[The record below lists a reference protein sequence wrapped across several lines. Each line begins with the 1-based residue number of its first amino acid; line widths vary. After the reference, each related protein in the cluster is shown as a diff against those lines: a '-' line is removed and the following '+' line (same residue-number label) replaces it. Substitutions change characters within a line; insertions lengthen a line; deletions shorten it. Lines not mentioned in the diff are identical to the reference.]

1 MSRRMLINPE
11 ASTPATGGF
20 SPKDSSSH
28 VYANIQLTT
37 AGAYPGSLTPATF
50 YETRTTPVI
59 TDPSKYNLS
68 VVRFEMDTS
77 TIPLLYVAP
86 GAANELPYSIGVQ
99 VGGMGGSW
107 YYQNLVWTPEDLTA
121 KPGTDAYNA
130 LYSIEHFVRI
140 MNTALNALSHT
151 AGITNTFT
159 TTYDPSSQRI
169 ILSGNEDT
177 LSNALFLNENLWML
191 IPNLDASRSAFVTG
205 GGTPS
210 TSDVWYQ
217 LNWTL
222 KPALGAYI
230 CEQEFPNLQGFN
242 SLVNITLTTRGI
254 PIQSEAVSIPSGTG
268 AYTTGKG
275 DGTALILTDFMPTT
289 SVGFESTRQRF
300 VYYVPSSEY
309 RLIEL
314 MSNSPLK
321 VIDLQ
326 IYWTD
331 LNGTLRPL
339 MLRPNTF
346 CSVKLLFRRKDFASY
361 S

>member
-28 VYANIQLTT
+28 VYANVQLTT
-37 AGAYPGSLTPATF
+37 TGAYPGTLTPATF
-50 YETRTTPVI
+50 YEMRTTPVI

-77 TIPLLYVAP
+77 TIPLMYVKP
-86 GAANELPYSIGVQ
+86 GAANSLPYSIGVKTPD
-99 VGGMGGSW
+99 GI
-107 YYQNLVWTPEDLTA
+107 YYNTDLIWITQDQNA
-121 KPGTDAYNA
+121 APGTDAYNA
-130 LYSIEHFVRI
+130 LYSIQHFADI
-140 MNTALNALSHT
+140 FNTAMTYLINLTGVTGFGLGYEPNTQRFVMQGSAETLTSTWYFNEALW
-151 AGITNTFT
+151 
-159 TTYDPSSQRI
+159 Q
-169 ILSGNEDT
+169 
-177 LSNALFLNENLWML
+177 L
-191 IPNLDASRSAFVTG
+191 IPNLNSSLSTWVTG

-210 TSDVWYQ
+210 TRDVWYQ
-217 LNWTL
+217 LNFD
-222 KPALGAYI
+222 AGASLS
-230 CEQEFPNLQGFN
+230 QEFPNLQGFN

-268 AYTTGKG
+268 SYTTGSG

-314 MSNSPLK
+314 LSNSPLK

-339 MLRPNTF
+339 MLRPDTF

-361 S
+361 T

>member
-28 VYANIQLTT
+28 VYANVQLTT
-37 AGAYPGSLTPATF
+37 TGAFPGTLTPATF
-50 YETRTTPVI
+50 YEMRTTPII

-77 TIPLLYVAP
+77 TIPLLYVTP
-86 GAANELPYSIGVQ
+86 GAGNDLPYTIGIQ
-99 VGGMGGSW
+99 VGGTGGLW
-107 YYQNLVWTPEDLTA
+107 YYENLVWTPEDLTA
-121 KPGTDAYNA
+121 VPGTDAYNA
-130 LYSIEHFVRI
+130 LYSIEHFVTM
-140 MNTALNALSHT
+140 MNKAAGALALT
-151 AGITNTFT
+151 AGVTDTFVA
-159 TTYDPSSQRI
+159 TYDPNSQRI
-169 ILSGNEDT
+169 SL
-177 LSNALFLNENLWML
+177 NADSATTDYLFLNEALWQL
-191 IPNLDASRSAFVTG
+191 IPNLNACRSAFVTG

-217 LNWTL
+217 LNFTSNPYTGQYL
-222 KPALGAYI
+222 
-230 CEQEFPNLQGFN
+230 CQQEFPNLQGFN

-268 AYTTGKG
+268 SYSTGKG

-314 MSNSPLK
+314 LSNSPLK

-326 IYWTD
+326 IFWTD